1 MFQCIDVNHLLLLA
15 AVISKVVD
23 RRSLV
28 TESSIR
34 DVHYFDAVHHAKIRK
49 DADLIGV
56 FALEHIFV
64 LVVHSLFVPL
74 VSRRIDRL
82 RITEAVH
89 QEDNIHLLDLRL
101 LKNNRLSIFN
111 RRFPLV
117 AVLFFY
123 LRQIFHNNFR
133 HRVVM
138 I

>member
-1 MFQCIDVNHLLLLA
+1 M
-15 AVISKVVD
+15 
-23 RRSLV
+23 
-28 TESSIR
+28 
-34 DVHYFDAVHHAKIRK
+34 HHAKIRK

-101 LKNNRLSIFN
+101 LKNNRL
-111 RRFPLV
+111 FPLV

>member
-1 MFQCIDVNHLLLLA
+1 M
-15 AVISKVVD
+15 
-23 RRSLV
+23 
-28 TESSIR
+28 
-34 DVHYFDAVHHAKIRK
+34 HHAKIRK
-49 DADLIGV
+49 NADLIGV

-74 VSRRIDRL
+74 IGILVNKAH
-82 RITEAVH
+82 ITEAVH

-101 LKNNRLSIFN
+101 LKNNRLSILN

-117 AVLFFY
+117 AVLFFN

>member
-1 MFQCIDVNHLLLLA
+1 M
-15 AVISKVVD
+15 
-23 RRSLV
+23 
-28 TESSIR
+28 
-34 DVHYFDAVHHAKIRK
+34 HHSKIRK

-101 LKNNRLSIFN
+101 LKNNRLSILN

-117 AVLFFY
+117 AVLFFN